1 MINPLTEPQ
10 PPPLKN
16 NYPYSI
22 DGVIKDL
29 TDRKNFG
36 MNKYGTALQP
46 NNGRN
51 NLIDSYQELM
61 DLLVYLRT
69 EINETFT
76 EPTELW

>member
-1 MINPLTEPQ
+1 MINPLVEPQ
-10 PPPLKN
+10 PPPLRN
-16 NYPYSI
+16 NHPHSI
-22 DGVIKDL
+22 DAVIRDL
-29 TDRKNFG
+29 SDRKNFG
-36 MNKYGTALQP
+36 MIKYGTALQP

-69 EINETFT
+69 EIDERFA